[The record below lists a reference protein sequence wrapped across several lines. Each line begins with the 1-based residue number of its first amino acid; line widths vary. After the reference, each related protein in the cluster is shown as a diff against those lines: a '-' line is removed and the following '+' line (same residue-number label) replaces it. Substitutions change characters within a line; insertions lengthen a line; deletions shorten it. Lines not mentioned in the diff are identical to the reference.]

1 MYLAET
7 YCLQKNNQTF
17 LVATEK
23 TGHEVKADK
32 PERMFI
38 LCEENFEECHNIKV
52 SNTSFCVSITKQKL
66 KLHSQINRGHF
77 KISNT

>member
-7 YCLQKNNQTF
+7 YCLQKNIQTL

-23 TGHEVKADK
+23 NGHEVKADK
-32 PERMFI
+32 PERIFV
-38 LCEENFEECHNIKV
+38 LCEENFEECYNIKV
-52 SNTSFCVSITKQKL
+52 SNTSFCVSITKKL
-66 KLHSQINRGHF
+66 KLHSHINRGHF

>member
-1 MYLAET
+1 L
-7 YCLQKNNQTF
+7 

-38 LCEENFEECHNIKV
+38 LCEENFEEYHNIKV
-52 SNTSFCVSITKQKL
+52 SNTSFCVDITKKKKKKKKKKIETAFTNKQ
-66 KLHSQINRGHF
+66 RAF
-77 KISNT
+77 KNQ